1 MSRTSQDRSMSSLAA
16 SVSARGRRARSRR
29 LYLGLATVLLLPLLA
44 SVRPATGWEPVLT
57 AARAAE
63 AEQPQADDPA
73 KISFNRDIRPIL
85 SDKCFAC
92 HGFDPNHREAGL
104 RLDVPPSEDGVV
116 SIVPGD
122 LAASEL
128 WQRVTSLDSDLQ
140 MPPPHTH
147 KSLSDA
153 EKELLRRW
161 ILEGAVYEGHWAFE
175 PIPARVAVPEIS
187 GVAQPI
193 DAFLRQRLAVEGLTA
208 SPPADPATL
217 LRRLS
222 FALTGLPPTA
232 EQIAEYLADPS
243 PDAYEKWV
251 DQLLASPHY
260 GEEMARH
267 WLDLARYADTHG
279 MHLDNERQMWAYRDW
294 VIQSFNRNQ
303 PFDQFTIEQLAGDL
317 LPTPAQEQLIATG
330 FNRCNVTTGEG
341 GSIDAEW
348 LFRYAVERASTTA
361 EAWLGLT
368 AGCAACHDH
377 KFDPIS
383 QAEFYSLYA
392 FFYSA
397 ADPAMDGNALLTAP
411 VMRIESPGYNEK
423 KDELQQSLQQARAA
437 LLQQAS
443 ALVYSDP
450 AEQTPPLAAT
460 FIEQWWLDDDFPAGG
475 RTSAS
480 PGHPTELIATA
491 APQPTP
497 VSGEKLLRRR
507 DAGLA
512 QDVWETEG
520 TPLTL
525 PTQAKFVAHVY
536 LEPADLPQAIM
547 VQFNKGGWKH
557 RAVWGNYE
565 IIDWGAKGTNERVAM
580 GDLPA
585 AGAWVRL
592 EFPVTTVG
600 LQPGDAVSG
609 FALTQHGG
617 TVYWDQVGVV
627 GESNPATDP
636 AQSFVAWWTQVQQDP
651 GRLPNEL
658 REVAKQGPNA
668 ERNSADAQALKLHYL
683 TQHCQTV
690 AAELGPAKQAV
701 AALEQQQRELEA
713 SLPSTFIFR
722 DLDQPRPT
730 YVMLRGQ
737 YNQPG
742 DEVHP
747 AVPAVLPPLVPGD
760 GRTRANRLD
769 LARWLVAPENPLT
782 ARVAVN
788 RFWQQLVGSGLVRT
802 PADFGSQGEPPSHP
816 ELLDWLAREF
826 QESGWDVK
834 SLVRRIVTSDTFR
847 QRSAV
852 TPELLERDPENRVLA
867 RMTRPRLAAE
877 QVRDNVLMVSGLLV
891 PDMGGK
897 GVKPYQPDKI
907 WEPVGFVGSNT
918 QYYSQDKGSA
928 LYRRSIYTFLKRTA
942 PPPFMSNFDAPNR
955 EQSCSGRGRSNT
967 PLQALQLMNDVQH
980 VEAARVLATKVL
992 TTGGD
997 SPVERLQFATTTV
1010 LARPATDHE
1019 LQILQR
1025 QLQQH
1030 HTRYTTD
1037 TAAAGQL
1044 VAMGESPVDA
1054 SLDVAELAAY
1064 TLLCATLLNLDETLT
1079 RN

>member
-1 MSRTSQDRSMSSLAA
+1 MSRTAQDRSMISLAA
-16 SVSARGRRARSRR
+16 SVSARGRMARSRR

-44 SVRPATGWEPVLT
+44 SVRPTTGWEPVLT

-92 HGFDPNHREAGL
+92 HGFDPKHREADL
-104 RLDVPPSEDGVV
+104 RLDVPPSTEDAGA
-116 SIVPGD
+116 IVPGD

-128 WQRVTSLDSDLQ
+128 WQRVTSTDSDLQ

-147 KSLSDA
+147 KSISDA
-153 EKELLRRW
+153 ERELLRQW
-161 ILEGAVYEGHWAFE
+161 ILQGAVYEGHWAFE
-175 PIPARVAVPEIS
+175 PIPARVDVPAVAN
-187 GVAQPI
+187 VTQPI
-193 DAFLRQRLAVEGLTA
+193 DAFVRQRLTAEGLTA
-208 SPPADPATL
+208 APPADPPTL

-222 FALTGLPPTA
+222 FALTGLPPTP
-232 EQIAEYLADPS
+232 EQVAEYVADPS
-243 PDAYEKWV
+243 PDVYEKWV
-251 DQLLASPHY
+251 DRLLASPHY

-317 LPTPAQEQLIATG
+317 LPAASQEQLIATG

-361 EAWLGLT
+361 DTWLGLT

-411 VMRIESPGYNEK
+411 VMRIESPSDK
-423 KDELQQSLQQARAA
+423 TKMDELQHSLQQARAT
-437 LLQQAS
+437 LLEQAS
-443 ALVYSDP
+443 SVAYSDP
-450 AEQTPPLAAT
+450 AEQSPLPQAT
-460 FIEQWWLDDDFPAGG
+460 FIEQWWLDDEFPAGG
-475 RTSAS
+475 RLFAS
-480 PGHPTELIATA
+480 PGHPTELIATT

-497 VSGEKLLRRR
+497 SRGEKLLRRR

-512 QDVWETEG
+512 QDVWETDG
-520 TPLTL
+520 TPLKL

-580 GDLPA
+580 GELPA
-585 AGAWVRL
+585 AGSWVRL

-600 LQPGDAVSG
+600 LQPGDDVSG

-627 GESNPATDP
+627 GEINPATDP
-636 AQSFVAWWTQVQQDP
+636 SQSFVAWWKQIQNDH
-651 GRLPNEL
+651 GRLPGEL
-658 REVAKQGPNA
+658 HEVAKQGPT
-668 ERNSADAQALKLHYL
+668 ADRTTPAAQNLRLHYL
-683 TQHCQTV
+683 TQHCQAV
-690 AAELGPAKQAV
+690 AAELGPTKQAI
-701 AALEQQQRELEA
+701 ASLEQQQRELEA
-713 SLPSTFIFR
+713 GLPSTFIFR
-722 DLDQPRPT
+722 DLDQPRT
-730 YVMLRGQ
+730 AYVMLRGQ

-742 DEVHP
+742 DEVQP
-747 AVPAVLPPLVPGD
+747 TVPAILPPLVPAE
-760 GRTRANRLD
+760 GRGRANRLD
-769 LARWLVAPENPLT
+769 LARWLVAPEHPLT

-788 RFWQQLVGSGLVRT
+788 RLWQQLIGGGLVRT
-802 PADFGSQGEPPSHP
+802 PSDFGSQGEPPSHP

-826 QESGWDVK
+826 QDSGWDVK
-834 SLVRRIVTSDTFR
+834 SLVRCIVTSETFK
-847 QRSAV
+847 QSSAV
-852 TPELLERDPENRVLA
+852 TPELLERDPENRLLA

-877 QVRDNVLMVSGLLV
+877 QVRDNALLVSGLLV

-897 GVKPYQPDKI
+897 GVKPYQPANI

-918 QYYSQDKGSA
+918 RFYSQDTGSA

-955 EQSCSGRGRSNT
+955 EQTCSVRGRSNT

-992 TTGGD
+992 KSGGD
-997 SPVERLQFATTTV
+997 TAIARLQFAATTV
-1010 LARPATDHE
+1010 LARPATDQE

-1025 QLQQH
+1025 QLQHH
-1030 HTRYTTD
+1030 HTRYQAD
-1037 TAAAGQL
+1037 SAAAQQL
-1044 VAMGESPVDA
+1044 LSMGESPVD
-1054 SLDVAELAAY
+1054 STLDAAELAAY
-1064 TLLCATLLNLDETLT
+1064 SLLCATLLNLDETLT